1 MTTPHTVPVAVV
13 GAGPYGLAVAAH
25 LTGRGV
31 PPRVLGVPME
41 SWRTRMPAGMFLK
54 SLPRASS
61 ISDPAGRYR
70 LADFRAASGLPPVG
84 DRYAVPLDEFVRYGE
99 WFQRARVPQ
108 VERAA
113 VVGIERARDGFRL
126 TLDTGEV
133 FAARA
138 VVLAG
143 GFPLYARVPGVLR
156 PLVGAGLA
164 SHTADHADLAK
175 FGGRRVAVIG
185 AGQSALES
193 ATLLHET
200 GAEPVLVA
208 RTGQLLFGEPP
219 TADDPTD
226 RPWPVRLAKPGSPLG
241 PGWSFTAF
249 SRATGAFRALPDAT
263 RARLVR
269 TVLGPAGGWWLR
281 ERLEGRF
288 PVLTGH
294 ELLTAE
300 RIGGDGGSDR
310 DSGGGSG
317 GGDGGVRLGLRG
329 TTGGTS
335 GGTGT
340 ELEVDHVLAATGYR
354 VDVGR
359 LDYLS
364 PGLRGTIERRNGGAP
379 RLSAGFECSVP
390 GLYFTGLSAADTFGP
405 VMRFVCGTGFA
416 ARRISRSVA
425 AGPAGSR

>member
-1 MTTPHTVPVAVV
+1 MTTPHAVPVAVV
-13 GAGPYGLAVAAH
+13 GAGPYGLSVAAH
-25 LTGRGV
+25 LTGRDV

-54 SLPRASS
+54 STPRASS
-61 ISDPAGRYR
+61 IADPAGRYR
-70 LADFRAASGLPPVG
+70 LADFRAAAGLPPVG

-99 WFQRARVPQ
+99 WFQRACVPG

-133 FAARA
+133 FGARA

-143 GFPLYARVPGVLR
+143 GFPPYARVPGVLR

-175 FGGRRVAVIG
+175 FGGRRVAVVG

-193 ATLLHET
+193 ATLLHEA

-208 RTGQLLFGEPP
+208 RTGELRFGEPP
-219 TADDPTD
+219 DSEDPAD

-241 PGWSFTAF
+241 PGWSFAAF
-249 SRATGAFRALPDAT
+249 SRATGAFRVLPDAT

-269 TVLGPAGGWWLR
+269 TVLGPSGGWWLR

-294 ELLTAE
+294 ELLTAG
-300 RIGGDGGSDR
+300 R
-310 DSGGGSG
+310 
-317 GGDGGVRLGLRG
+317 
-329 TTGGTS
+329 TG
-335 GGTGT
+335 
-340 ELEVDHVLAATGYR
+340 R
-354 VDVGR
+354 
-359 LDYLS
+359 
-364 PGLRGTIERRNGGAP
+364 
-379 RLSAGFECSVP
+379 
-390 GLYFTGLSAADTFGP
+390 
-405 VMRFVCGTGFA
+405 
-416 ARRISRSVA
+416 
-425 AGPAGSR
+425 

>member
-13 GAGPYGLAVAAH
+13 GAGPYGLSVAAH

-31 PPRVLGVPME
+31 RPRVLGIPME

-99 WFQRARVPQ
+99 WFQRACVPE

-113 VVGIERARDGFRL
+113 VVGIERVRDGFRL

-133 FAARA
+133 FGARA

-143 GFPLYARVPGVLR
+143 GFPPYARVPEVLR
-156 PLVGAGLA
+156 PLVEAGLA

-193 ATLLHET
+193 ATLLHEA

-208 RTGQLLFGEPP
+208 RTGELLFGEPP
-219 TADDPTD
+219 ASEDPAD

-281 ERLEGRF
+281 GRFEGRF

-300 RIGGDGGSDR
+300 R
-310 DSGGGSG
+310 SGGAGG
-317 GGDGGVRLGLRG
+317 PDGGDGGVRLGLRG
-329 TTGGTS
+329 TTP
-335 GGTGT
+335 

-364 PGLRGTIERRNGGAP
+364 PELRGTVDRRNGGAP
-379 RLSAGFECSVP
+379 RLSAGFESSVP
-390 GLYFTGLSAADTFGP
+390 GLHFTGLSAADTFGP
-405 VMRFVCGTGFA
+405 LMRFVCGTGFA

>member
-1 MTTPHTVPVAVV
+1 MTIPHTVPVAVV
-13 GAGPYGLAVAAH
+13 GAGPYGLSVAAH

-31 PPRVLGVPME
+31 RPRVLGVPME

-99 WFQRARVPQ
+99 WFQRACVPE

-113 VVGIERARDGFRL
+113 VVGIERVRDGFRL

-133 FAARA
+133 FGARA

-143 GFPLYARVPGVLR
+143 GFPPYARVPEVLR
-156 PLVGAGLA
+156 PLVEAGLA

-193 ATLLHET
+193 AALLHEA

-208 RTGQLLFGEPP
+208 RTGELLFGEPP
-219 TADDPTD
+219 ASEDPAD

-300 RIGGDGGSDR
+300 RTGGDGGPD
-310 DSGGGSG
+310 

-329 TTGGTS
+329 TTP
-335 GGTGT
+335 

-364 PGLRGTIERRNGGAP
+364 SELRGTVDRRNGGAP
-379 RLSAGFECSVP
+379 RLSAGFESSVP
-390 GLYFTGLSAADTFGP
+390 GLHFAGLSAADTFGP
-405 VMRFVCGTGFA
+405 LMRFVCGTGFA

>member
-25 LTGRGV
+25 LAGRGL

-70 LADFRAASGLPPVG
+70 LADFRAASGLPPAG

-108 VERAA
+108 VERAS

-143 GFPLYARVPGVLR
+143 GFPPYARIPEVLR
-156 PLVGAGLA
+156 PLVEAGLA
-164 SHTADHADLAK
+164 SHTVDHADLAK

-193 ATLLHET
+193 ATLLHEA

-208 RTGQLLFGEPP
+208 RTGKLLFGEPP
-219 TADDPTD
+219 DFDDPAD

-294 ELLTAE
+294 QLLAAE
-300 RIGGDGGSDR
+300 RTGGDGGAD
-310 DSGGGSG
+310 

-329 TTGGTS
+329 TVSGATGGTTS
-335 GGTGT
+335 
-340 ELEVDHVLAATGYR
+340 ELEADHVLAATGYR

-364 PGLRGTIERRNGGAP
+364 PELRGAIERRNGGAP
-379 RLSAGFECSVP
+379 RLSAGFESSVP

-405 VMRFVCGTGFA
+405 LMRFVCGTGFA
-416 ARRISRSVA
+416 ARRISRSAA

>member
-25 LTGRGV
+25 LTGRGL

-108 VERAA
+108 VERAP
-113 VVGIERARDGFRL
+113 VVGIERARDGYRL
-126 TLDTGEV
+126 MLDTGEV

-143 GFPLYARVPGVLR
+143 GFPPYARIPEVLR
-156 PLVGAGLA
+156 PLVEAGLA

-193 ATLLHET
+193 ATLLHEA

-219 TADDPTD
+219 DCDDPAD

-294 ELLTAE
+294 QLLAAE
-300 RIGGDGGSDR
+300 RTGGDGGSD
-310 DSGGGSG
+310 

-329 TTGGTS
+329 TTGGTTS
-335 GGTGT
+335 

-364 PGLRGTIERRNGGAP
+364 PELRDAIERRNGGAP
-379 RLSAGFECSVP
+379 RLSAGFESSVP

-405 VMRFVCGTGFA
+405 LMRFVCGTGFA

>member
-13 GAGPYGLAVAAH
+13 GAGPYGLSVAAH
-25 LTGRGV
+25 LKARGV
-31 PPRVLGVPME
+31 PMRVLGVPME

-54 SLPRASS
+54 STPRASS
-61 ISDPAGRYR
+61 ISDPAGRYG

-99 WFQRARVPQ
+99 WFQRACVPE

-113 VVGIERARDGFRL
+113 VLGVGRTPDGFRL
-126 TLDTGEV
+126 ELDTGEV
-133 FAARA
+133 FAAGA

-143 GFPLYARVPGVLR
+143 GFPPYARVPAVLG
-156 PLVGAGLA
+156 PLVDAGLA

-175 FGGRRVAVIG
+175 FSGRRVAVVG

-193 ATLLHET
+193 ATLLHEA

-208 RTGQLLFGEPP
+208 RTGELLFGDPP
-219 TADDPTD
+219 DSELPAD

-249 SRATGAFRALPDAT
+249 SRATGAFRHLPDAT

-281 ERLEGRF
+281 ERFEGRF
-288 PVLTGH
+288 PVLVGH
-294 ELLTAE
+294 ELAAAE
-300 RIGGDGGSDR
+300 RTGGAVGDRGRDGGGDRGGA
-310 DSGGGSG
+310 
-317 GGDGGVRLGLRG
+317 GDGGVRLTLRG
-329 TTGGTS
+329 TTAV
-335 GGTGT
+335 
-340 ELEVDHVLAATGYR
+340 LETDHVLAATGYR

-359 LDYLS
+359 LGYLS
-364 PGLRGTIERRNGGAP
+364 PELRGMTARRNGGAP
-379 RLSAGFECSVP
+379 RLSASFESSVP
-390 GLYFTGLSAADTFGP
+390 GLYFTGMSAADTFGP
-405 VMRFVCGTGFA
+405 LMRFVCGTGFA

-425 AGPAGSR
+425 ASPAAGRR